1 MPGLERV
8 TFQHLDTVQ
17 DRKDIFL
24 IGRTIEGKSVAVK
37 ITDVRPHVCI
47 EYEGERENV
56 GSFIKILSQKVYEY
70 ECHTKILENID
81 KKKYTFPNTEQLS
94 ASDVPKDYITGE
106 VFKGQNIVK
115 YDESGAKLFLR
126 IFSKDKYVLK
136 YVKTFLSSTEI
147 QMVKT
152 IVYVSADSKTMNV
165 PLHMSSLPKTYKGY
179 ELFVEKTMMVPT
191 MGKHTLFNDH
201 VDFTL
206 QYLID
211 KDIYSCGFI
220 EVEGFEKEK
229 ETTCDVELIAQS
241 VRQVKVEGM
250 APWRIL
256 SYDIESVPRE
266 IVGRKNKYLFPVAE
280 KDPICTIGVTLQISA
295 DIRTY
300 AWILVGPGEDKKA
313 TLSLDALESPP
324 DEYRPEKTTVYFH
337 TDELEMIEDF
347 VAFIIGK
354 DVDFIEGHNINRFDN
369 VYLLERYNVLKG
381 GGKVEKF
388 PIMGR
393 LKRRVSRISVK
404 TFNSNQKGSHEKYSL
419 LLPGRVILDSYD
431 IMKDQHNESSYKLDS
446 LAEKYLGT
454 KKIDQDYNTI
464 NPMWKSE
471 RGRHDLAVY
480 CVKDSWL
487 VRKMMDKLCK
497 LTVLLQM
504 SNVTGIS
511 MKDVIER
518 GQGIRTIGLML
529 RYAMK
534 RKDKQDKCEYLI
546 PRLVKEVEMIKKK
559 KYNFS
564 TNKVEYVEYEKDPE
578 SFEGAIVVPPNTG
591 FYKNAVSCLDFAS
604 LYPSI
609 MRALNMSYETLV
621 SVETVQKMGWKELE
635 GKEEAV
641 GVRTIPDFTYENM
654 VLKVVKDQ
662 TKSPIFVSAS
672 TRKGLLPEML
682 ESVLSERK
690 SVKKQ
695 MKALKDPSCDMYKV
709 LDGRQLGL
717 KVVAN
722 SMYGFTGAT
731 TGFLP
736 EKRIASSVTKY
747 GRYMITQTKA
757 KVENH
762 PVWGRGGH
770 RATCIYGDSVSGK
783 TPLLTMCEGRIN
795 IVAIENLDLSKETFT
810 WTEKGWTKILNLVK
824 HRLAKHKKMLQIVT
838 HSGIVQCTNDHSLV
852 LDDGTAI
859 SPDDITVGTKLMHS
873 FPSEFPEDES
883 VDVQSARTVGMCMG
897 NGSKNKVPETILN
910 GSKDVRLAFLQGLC
924 DANGSKHGNGFNI
937 SQTGHESCAGI
948 YYLLRSLGFTVVVD
962 WEEDAPNVFRIRTTK
977 GIQKEMNK
985 VKTIVEI
992 PYEEWV
998 YDLTTE
1004 NHHFHAGIG
1013 DMIVHNTDSVFVHM
1027 PRSLVNGNDENE
1039 LMANAHRMGEEMAS
1053 YITDIFLPPNEL
1065 EYEKSYSS
1073 FLLLCKK
1080 RYAGHKFEPGHKP
1093 SLQIKGL
1100 EAARRDYAPLL
1111 VETQKTMLNIL
1122 LLERNVQ
1129 KACDYVADTVYKLM
1143 NNQIPLEKF
1152 IMSKKLSKAPGDYNA
1167 PAAHVNLALRL
1178 TKENPDQAPVA
1189 GDRVDFVI
1197 FNSSSPKVSHS
1208 ACLPSEIMSE
1218 KYTINVN
1225 YYLDKQ
1231 LRGPLLRILEKVVD
1245 NPRDLFKCTSIFKA
1259 RGINAY
1265 FKASEEGSSS
1275 KKRKENRRVLG
1286 FPKRVKVKE
1295 TNPHR
1300 KVQTL
1305 DSMFKR

>member
-126 IFSKDKYVLK
+126 IFSKDRYVLK

-179 ELFVEKTMMVPT
+179 ELFVEKTTMVPT

-295 DIRTY
+295 DVRTY

-621 SVETVQKMGWKELE
+621 CVETVQKMGWKELE

-654 VLKVVKDQ
+654 ELKVVKDQ

-770 RATCIYGDSVSGK
+770 HATCIYGD
-783 TPLLTMCEGRIN
+783 
-795 IVAIENLDLSKETFT
+795 
-810 WTEKGWTKILNLVK
+810 
-824 HRLAKHKKMLQIVT
+824 
-838 HSGIVQCTNDHSLV
+838 
-852 LDDGTAI
+852 
-859 SPDDITVGTKLMHS
+859 
-873 FPSEFPEDES
+873 
-883 VDVQSARTVGMCMG
+883 
-897 NGSKNKVPETILN
+897 
-910 GSKDVRLAFLQGLC
+910 
-924 DANGSKHGNGFNI
+924 
-937 SQTGHESCAGI
+937 
-948 YYLLRSLGFTVVVD
+948 
-962 WEEDAPNVFRIRTTK
+962 
-977 GIQKEMNK
+977 
-985 VKTIVEI
+985 
-992 PYEEWV
+992 
-998 YDLTTE
+998 
-1004 NHHFHAGIG
+1004 
-1013 DMIVHNTDSVFVHM
+1013 TDSVFIHM
-1027 PRSLVNGNDENE
+1027 PRSLVNGANENE
-1039 LMANAHRMGEEMAS
+1039 LMANAHRIGEEMAS
-1053 YITDIFLPPNEL
+1053 YITNIFLPPNEL